1 MSDSTGNKG
10 DPAVT
15 TPVPPIE
22 PLQLAVPGL
31 SSESTEVLNTTP
43 RLDSTSDETQE
54 LSLTDGK
61 SANVA
66 EAPTATHASQQN
78 PSDAPSASASAGD
91 HGELKAPVAAGEA
104 SPQNVKEE
112 DDSGPQLVITLLL
125 ITGSRHPF
133 KIDAKYLKKQQV
145 NVENLDPF
153 AMSVYTLKELIW
165 REWRQEWETR
175 PSSPSSIR
183 LISFGKLLDDKSPL
197 SGTAVPT
204 SLNRVSILT
213 ILDCRFNRDAPNVV
227 HMTVKPQEIVDEDDA
242 KGAKAQYTRERESSE
257 RSPGC
262 RCIIQ

>member
-10 DPAVT
+10 DPAAT
-15 TPVPPIE
+15 TSVPPIE
-22 PLQLAVPGL
+22 PLQPLAVPGL
-31 SSESTEVLNTTP
+31 SSESTEALNTAP
-43 RLDSTSDETQE
+43 RLDSTSDEVQE
-54 LSLTDGK
+54 LNLTDGK
-61 SANVA
+61 PASIA
-66 EAPTATHASQQN
+66 EAATATQASQQN

-112 DDSGPQLVITLLL
+112 NDSGPHLVITLLL

-197 SGTAVPT
+197 S
-204 SLNRVSILT
+204 
-213 ILDCRFNRDAPNVV
+213 DCRFNRDAPNVV

>member
-22 PLQLAVPGL
+22 PLQPLAVPGL
-31 SSESTEVLNTTP
+31 SSESTEALNTTP

-91 HGELKAPVAAGEA
+91 HGEPKAPVAAGEA
-104 SPQNVKEE
+104 SLQNVKEE

-197 SGTAVPT
+197 S
-204 SLNRVSILT
+204 
-213 ILDCRFNRDAPNVV
+213 DCRFNRDAPNVV